1 GWIESGG
8 EHIMKTVLLTLSVI
22 NGLMGFAL
30 IGLFI
35 ITDDTPLVVV
45 ALGVGL
51 LIQAGFVLA
60 YLSGVLEALEP
71 WSLRAIL
78 VGETVALLV
87 GFFGFVS
94 SALYN
99 INPPGGDYEYG
110 PLAVAALIGFH
121 AVVAL
126 WVFAIPKQAERIHAP
141 QP

>member
-1 GWIESGG
+1 
-8 EHIMKTVLLTLSVI
+8 MRKVLAALSVV

-30 IGLFI
+30 LGLFI
-35 ITDDTPLVVV
+35 TTDDTPLVVP
-45 ALGVGL
+45 ALGLGL

-60 YLSGVLEALEP
+60 YLSGGLEALEP

-99 INPPGGDYEYG
+99 INPPSNDHEYG
-110 PLAVAALIGFH
+110 PLAVAVLLGFQ
-121 AVVAL
+121 AGIAL
-126 WVFAIPKQAERIHAP
+126 WVFATPERTGRIHAP

>member
-1 GWIESGG
+1 
-8 EHIMKTVLLTLSVI
+8 MRTVLATLSVI

-35 ITDDTPLVVV
+35 ITDGTPPIVV

-51 LIQAGFVLA
+51 LIQAGIVLA
-60 YLSGVLEALEP
+60 YMSGVLEALEP

-94 SALYN
+94 STLYN

-110 PLAVAALIGFH
+110 PLAGAALIGFH
-121 AVVAL
+121 AGVAL
-126 WVFAIPKQAERIHAP
+126 WVFAIPERPGRIHAP

>member
-1 GWIESGG
+1 
-8 EHIMKTVLLTLSVI
+8 MRTVLATVSVT

-35 ITDDTPLVVV
+35 ITDGTPPIVF
-45 ALGVGL
+45 ALGVVL
-51 LIQAGFVLA
+51 LIPAGILLA
-60 YLSGVLEALEP
+60 SISGVLEALEP

-121 AVVAL
+121 AGVAL
-126 WVFAIPKQAERIHAP
+126 WVFAIPERPGRIHAP

>member
-1 GWIESGG
+1 
-8 EHIMKTVLLTLSVI
+8 MRTVLATVSVI

-35 ITDDTPLVVV
+35 ITNDTPLLVLV
-45 ALGVGL
+45 LGVGL

-60 YLSGVLEALEP
+60 YLSGALQALEP

-121 AVVAL
+121 AGVAL
-126 WVFAIPKQAERIHAP
+126 WVFAIPERPGRIHAP